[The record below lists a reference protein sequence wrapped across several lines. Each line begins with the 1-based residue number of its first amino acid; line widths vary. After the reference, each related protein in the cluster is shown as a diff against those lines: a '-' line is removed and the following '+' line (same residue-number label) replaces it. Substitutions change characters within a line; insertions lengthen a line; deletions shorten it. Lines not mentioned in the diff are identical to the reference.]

1 MKHYSKKFLYY
12 RLAISILIS
21 LLYSFVFILSA
32 LSSSEDEESFQ
43 LQDYLIYIIAGFVV
57 IYMFLAIYNI
67 IFFKI
72 STYEIK
78 DNEII
83 CKKGVLVRKK
93 SFLEYDK
100 IHAINKKQGII
111 QKAFGICVLT
121 IDSGSANTAGNP
133 EITIY
138 ETSEEVDKIMAFIN
152 EKQSKELVKDTS
164 NHEEGN
170 LYTYSKKV
178 KFINVIFSVLS
189 AAFIIFCLVI
199 LSLIAYNIIKNYEEI
214 TLEFSEIII
223 YGLIAIIIMLMVSF
237 VGSLIFV
244 FVGYYDFSIQIV
256 GDTLNINYG
265 LLVKNNNSFSLTR
278 VKAIKV
284 SQGLIKRIFGFATV
298 RLEVIGYVAGD
309 ENNNNDTIGILI
321 PLCKLDE
328 VNNCLNKI
336 LPNYTF
342 LPKQYNC
349 KSFYSFISMHLFFG
363 SIISIIT
370 LFISYIFASYLGR
383 MDIFYIILIAYC
395 CYVFLY
401 LLILIPN
408 SILSYNTNSINIDDE
423 KITIYHGGL
432 SKEIVTIKKEN
443 IIGIESVTTPLR
455 EKKNIYSYIIH
466 FKTNSSSNTIKVAN
480 LDKNLK
486 EKLESCMKY

>member
-21 LLYSFVFILSA
+21 LLYSFVFILST

-152 EKQSKELVKDTS
+152 EKQSK
-164 NHEEGN
+164 
-170 LYTYSKKV
+170 YYKK
-178 KFINVIFSVLS
+178 L
-189 AAFIIFCLVI
+189 
-199 LSLIAYNIIKNYEEI
+199 
-214 TLEFSEIII
+214 
-223 YGLIAIIIMLMVSF
+223 
-237 VGSLIFV
+237 
-244 FVGYYDFSIQIV
+244 
-256 GDTLNINYG
+256 
-265 LLVKNNNSFSLTR
+265 
-278 VKAIKV
+278 
-284 SQGLIKRIFGFATV
+284 
-298 RLEVIGYVAGD
+298 
-309 ENNNNDTIGILI
+309 
-321 PLCKLDE
+321 
-328 VNNCLNKI
+328 
-336 LPNYTF
+336 
-342 LPKQYNC
+342 
-349 KSFYSFISMHLFFG
+349 
-363 SIISIIT
+363 
-370 LFISYIFASYLGR
+370 
-383 MDIFYIILIAYC
+383 
-395 CYVFLY
+395 
-401 LLILIPN
+401 
-408 SILSYNTNSINIDDE
+408 
-423 KITIYHGGL
+423 
-432 SKEIVTIKKEN
+432 
-443 IIGIESVTTPLR
+443 
-455 EKKNIYSYIIH
+455 
-466 FKTNSSSNTIKVAN
+466 
-480 LDKNLK
+480 
-486 EKLESCMKY
+486 